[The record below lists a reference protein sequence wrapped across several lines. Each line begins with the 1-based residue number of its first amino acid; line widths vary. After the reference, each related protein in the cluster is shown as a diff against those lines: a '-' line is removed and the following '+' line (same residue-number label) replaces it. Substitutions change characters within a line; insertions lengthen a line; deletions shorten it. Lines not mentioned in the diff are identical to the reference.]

1 MCYAVDIEDTEELSE
16 DEVSEGD
23 VLNEDNESFEEE
35 YDICAG
41 GVDEID
47 EIDASSVGTG
57 EWDCEWDCPFF
68 RITTI
73 LSRDAFGRIGRSKS
87 YTDAK
92 NDGA

>member
-1 MCYAVDIEDTEELSE
+1 MCYAIYIEDTDEFSEE
-16 DEVSEGD
+16 EVSEGD
-23 VLNEDNESFEEE
+23 VLNEDKDSFEEE

-41 GVDEID
+41 GADEMD
-47 EIDASSVGTG
+47 ETDASSVGTG
-57 EWDCEWDCPFF
+57 DCPFF

>member
-1 MCYAVDIEDTEELSE
+1 MRTSYCG
-16 DEVSEGD
+16 EVSDGEVSDGEVSD
-23 VLNEDNESFEEE
+23 GEVSKEDNDSFEEE
-35 YDICAG
+35 CDICVG
-41 GVDEID
+41 GEDVN
-47 EIDASSVGTG
+47 DAHVVSSVGTG
-57 EWDCEWDCPFF
+57 DCPFF

>member
-1 MCYAVDIEDTEELSE
+1 M
-16 DEVSEGD
+16 SEGD
-23 VLNEDNESFEEE
+23 VLNEDKDSFEEE

-41 GVDEID
+41 GADEID
-47 EIDASSVGTG
+47 ETDASSVCIG
-57 EWDCEWDCPFF
+57 EGDCPFF

>member
-1 MCYAVDIEDTEELSE
+1 MSD
-16 DEVSEGD
+16 GD
-23 VLNEDNESFEEE
+23 VLNEDKDSFEEE

-47 EIDASSVGTG
+47 EIDETDASSVGTG
-57 EWDCEWDCPFF
+57 EGDCPFF

>member
-1 MCYAVDIEDTEELSE
+1 MCYAVDIEDTDEFSEE
-16 DEVSEGD
+16 EVSEGD
-23 VLNEDNESFEEE
+23 VLYEDKDSFEEE

-41 GVDEID
+41 GADEID
-47 EIDASSVGTG
+47 ETDASSVCTG
-57 EWDCEWDCPFF
+57 DCPFF

>member
-1 MCYAVDIEDTEELSE
+1 MCYAVDIEDTDEFSEE
-16 DEVSEGD
+16 EVSEGD
-23 VLNEDNESFEEE
+23 VLNEDKDSFEEE

-41 GVDEID
+41 GEDDET
-47 EIDASSVGTG
+47 DASSVGAG
-57 EWDCEWDCPFF
+57 EGDCPFF

>member
-1 MCYAVDIEDTEELSE
+1 MCYAVDIEDTDEFSEE
-16 DEVSEGD
+16 EVSEGD
-23 VLNEDNESFEEE
+23 VLNEDKDSFEEE
-35 YDICAG
+35 YDICVG
-41 GVDEID
+41 GAD

-57 EWDCEWDCPFF
+57 DCPFF

>member
-1 MCYAVDIEDTEELSE
+1 M
-16 DEVSEGD
+16 SEGD
-23 VLNEDNESFEEE
+23 VLNEDKDSFEEE

-41 GVDEID
+41 DADETYAT
-47 EIDASSVGTG
+47 DASSVGTDEG
-57 EWDCEWDCPFF
+57 DCPFF

-87 YTDAK
+87 YTDEK

>member
-1 MCYAVDIEDTEELSE
+1 MCYDIEDTDEFSE

-23 VLNEDNESFEEE
+23 VLNEDKDSFEEE

-41 GVDEID
+41 GAD

-57 EWDCEWDCPFF
+57 EGDCPFF